1 MPATRTSPI
10 SPANAP
16 RLSQPLHR
24 RDWLQLGG
32 AALVASAVPQAFAR
46 APMAGSQVISV
57 HRMKLGEFEVTTILD
72 GFIDADPKL
81 LSAPQEA
88 VKNMLEAAKLPYGP
102 VRLPVNTFLVNTGD
116 KLVLIDTGGA
126 KLIGPNAGRL
136 TQGLAAA
143 GIEPGQ
149 IDEVLITHM
158 HGDHLHG
165 AVTPEGTALFPNATL
180 RISQPDVDYWTS
192 AEVEAKAPPEQ
203 KGRFVAAKRAKAA
216 YGERLKP
223 FALGA
228 ELVPGIQSIAA
239 VGHTPGHTCYMVTS
253 GTARMLAIGDLIHIA
268 PVQLPRPDVT
278 IAFDWEQ
285 PTARGARMNMFDLAA
300 KEDILIAAV
309 HLPFPGLG
317 HLRKDGGSYAYTPLS
332 WRLF

>member
-1 MPATRTSPI
+1 MSLQRRQLLQSAGAAALATAMPA
-10 SPANAP
+10 
-16 RLSQPLHR
+16 
-24 RDWLQLGG
+24 
-32 AALVASAVPQAFAR
+32 AFAK
-46 APMAGSQVISV
+46 APLANGQVISV
-57 HRMKLGEFEVTTILD
+57 HRMKLGTFEVTTILD
-72 GFIDADPKL
+72 GFIEADPRL
-81 LSAPQEA
+81 LNAPQDL
-88 VKNMLEAAKLPYGP
+88 VKSLLEAAQLPYGP
-102 VRLPVNTFLVNTGD
+102 VRIPVNTFLVNTGD

-143 GIEPGQ
+143 GIEPSQ
-149 IDEVLITHM
+149 IDEVFITHM

-165 AVTPEGTALFPNATL
+165 AVTPEGTALFPNANL
-180 RISQPDVDYWTS
+180 RISQPDVDYW
-192 AEVEAKAPPEQ
+192 ANPEVEAKAPADQ

-223 FALGA
+223 FLLGS
-228 ELVPGIQSIAA
+228 ELIPGIQSVAA
-239 VGHTPGHTCYMVTS
+239 VGHTPGHSCYMVTS
-253 GTARMLAIGDLIHIA
+253 GNARMLAIGDLIHIA
-268 PVQLPRPDVT
+268 PVQFSRPDVT

-285 PTARGARMNMFDLAA
+285 PTARGARQQIFDMAA

-317 HLRKDGGSYAYTPLS
+317 HLRKEGTSYTYAPQS